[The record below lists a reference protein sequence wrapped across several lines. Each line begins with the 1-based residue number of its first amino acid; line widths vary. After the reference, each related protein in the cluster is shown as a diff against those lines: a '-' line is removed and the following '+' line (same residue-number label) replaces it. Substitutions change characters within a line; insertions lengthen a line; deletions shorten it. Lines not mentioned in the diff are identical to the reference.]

1 MGAALGTSLVASF
14 VVVGSGEGEDDLAE
28 AGGVGNS
35 GEADER
41 VFLGG
46 GGDLCPLRLGD

>member
-1 MGAALGTSLVASF
+1 M
-14 VVVGSGEGEDDLAE
+14 VVGYGEDEDDLAE
-28 AGGVGNS
+28 AGGVGNFGES